1 MARITVASLSA
12 RMDASEARTS
22 EQIEALTSTVDVLAQ
37 SVAALTAHLSA
48 PVTPEEPAKAKK
60 PAARKAATPKKA
72 APAPKAAPK
81 PAPAEKEPTA
91 FYTDVIVGKREARAA
106 RKSFNPPAA
115 AWMREK
121 GLVPSGAA
129 WAAVKAGERNVRT
142 LKALNVAD
150 GLA

>member
-1 MARITVASLSA
+1 MARTTVASLSA
-12 RMDASEARTS
+12 RMDASEARMDARFD
-22 EQIEALTSTVDVLAQ
+22 ALTSTVDVLAQ

-60 PAARKAATPKKA
+60 PAARKAAPAKT
-72 APAPKAAPK
+72 APAK
-81 PAPAEKEPTA
+81 KETSE
-91 FYTDVIVGKREARAA
+91 FYTQVIVGKREAREA
-106 RKSFNPPAA
+106 RKAFNPKAA

-121 GLVPSGAA
+121 GLVPSGSA

-142 LKALNVAD
+142 LKALNRKD